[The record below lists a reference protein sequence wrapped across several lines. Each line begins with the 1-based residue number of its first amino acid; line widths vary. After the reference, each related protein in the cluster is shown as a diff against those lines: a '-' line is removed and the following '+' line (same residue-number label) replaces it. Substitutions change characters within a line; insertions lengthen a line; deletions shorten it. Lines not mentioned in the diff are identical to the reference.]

1 MRAAS
6 RFVALAG
13 LLGLGACHPK
23 PPAASGPAAAT
34 TKVTLA
40 VLPAES
46 VSFPRAAKAA
56 TESLAAATVSGVDET
71 QVSKVSLEVVQLS
84 IECVEQTVECYEKV
98 GKSLAAK
105 EQAPGRPP
113 GSPLRYTGLAR
124 PYVSRGYRMRET
136 WSSGGKVMAL
146 RSPDQKSCFIISATA

>member
-98 GKSLAAK
+98 GKSLAANRLLFA
-105 EQAPGRPP
+105 Q
-113 GSPLRYTGLAR
+113 LAADGNKQ
-124 PYVSRGYRMRET
+124 VKVTVTLFDVDAREPRRAE
-136 WSSGGKVMAL
+136 KVFASERDASNGVAAL
-146 RSPDQKSCFIISATA
+146 VAEATR